1 MKTISGKENRSLA
14 SLAVF
19 RELYDKKT
27 DVYNVIAEFLKE
39 IIISNAKHTF
49 SLTEISNL
57 LNDIYNFNIPDAVV
71 KTALNRLDFL
81 TKSFGVYNVSNI
93 QSIRN
98 ENEIELKTNEF
109 QNKNN
114 LILSEL
120 YQFIENKTNKNLS
133 ITEKQNISNSFISYL
148 LDESGN
154 NTYDEYIS
162 AYIVSNQYNT
172 NFTNQLNIVKEGV
185 ILYSGIS
192 YTSNLN
198 NLGSWNTEMTIFVDT
213 EILFHFAGFNGVL
226 FQKMFDDFYSFVK
239 EINSKSKKK
248 LIRFKYFKEVRDEF
262 EKFFTKAEYIVT
274 GNQTANPSITAMTNI
289 IEGCKTGSDVVA
301 KKTKFYELLK
311 SNGIKED
318 DYSDYYNEKNHK
330 YNIENKELID
340 NLNKLGTI
348 QNVENHLQFL
358 NYVSIH
364 RKEANKENFENVK
377 FILLSGNSN
386 TLSIAWHEDVKQNGQ
401 VPLATALYFLT
412 NKLWFKLNKGF
423 SKNYYPTSFS
433 IITKAQIV
441 LSNGLNL
448 SVGQQF
454 EELQTQIKSGKLTE
468 EEAIAVIV
476 NLRKQAKKPEEIV
489 AENISDVL
497 EMISDTNIEKYINE
511 QHLFK
516 DKAQKQAIENVSLK
530 NELVDKEK
538 IIIEKDNELKLKT
551 EERKLNEIEYNKKI
565 LSEKNELLTE
575 KKISIED
582 QIKIKDKA
590 ILITNK
596 KHRNFKLLIG
606 SIYLLYFIGWILVV
620 FKYGWDKI
628 EPWTFIV
635 GIILPIVV
643 IPFYNLI
650 FEKKFDFITFIKIKR
665 EKIYQNRLQF
675 LGYSQERI
683 EKLNKDC
690 EKLEKEIEKYTQ
702 HLL

>member
-1 MKTISGKENRSLA
+1 MKINSGKENRSLA

-57 LNDIYNFNIPDAVV
+57 LNDIYNFDIPDAVV
-71 KTALNRLDFL
+71 KTALNRLEFL
-81 TKSFGVYNVSNI
+81 TKSYGVYNVTNI

-98 ENEIELKTNEF
+98 DNKIELKTNEF

-120 YQFIENKTNKNLS
+120 YQFIEKKTNKNLTE
-133 ITEKQNISNSFISYL
+133 IEKQNISNSFISYL
-148 LDESGN
+148 LDEGGN
-154 NTYDEYIS
+154 NFYDEYIS

-172 NFTNQLNIVKEGV
+172 DFTNQLNIVKEGV

-213 EILFHFAGFNGVL
+213 EILFHFAGFNGEL
-226 FQKMFDDFYSFVK
+226 FEKMFNDFYSFVK
-239 EINSKSKKK
+239 EINSKAKKK

-262 EKFFTKAEYIVT
+262 ERFFTKAEYIVT
-274 GNQTANPSITAMTNI
+274 GNQSANPSITAMTNI

-311 SNGIKED
+311 SNGITED
-318 DYSDYYNEKNHK
+318 DYNDYYNEKNHK
-330 YNIENKELID
+330 YNIENKELVD
-340 NLNKLGTI
+340 TLNKLGTI
-348 QNVENHLQFL
+348 KKVENHLQFL

-364 RKEANKENFENVK
+364 RQEANSANFENVK

-386 TLSIAWHEDVKQNGQ
+386 TLSIAWHEDVKHNGF

-412 NKLWFKLNKGF
+412 NKFWFKLNKGF

-454 EELQTQIKSGKLTE
+454 DELQAQIKSGKLTE

-516 DKAQKQAIENVSLK
+516 DKAKKQADENVSLK
-530 NELVDKEK
+530 EELVNKEKQLIEKENELQ
-538 IIIEKDNELKLKT
+538 LKT
-551 EERKLNEIEYNKKI
+551 EERKSTEIEYNKKI
-565 LSEKNELLTE
+565 LSDKIELLSE

-582 QIKIKDKA
+582 QIKIQDKA
-590 ILITNK
+590 TLITNR
-596 KHRNFKLLIG
+596 KHRNFKFLIG
-606 SIYLLYFIGWILVV
+606 FLYLLYFIGWIVV
-620 FKYGWDKI
+620 IFKYGWDKI

-635 GIILPIVV
+635 GIIFPIVV
-643 IPFYNLI
+643 IPLYNLI
-650 FEKKFDFITFIKIKR
+650 FEKKLDFITFIKKKR
-665 EKIYQNRLQF
+665 EKIHQKQLQF
-675 LGYSQERI
+675 LGYSKERVD
-683 EKLNKDC
+683 KLNKDC
-690 EKLEKEIEKYTQ
+690 EKLEEEIKEYTQ
-702 HLL
+702 HCS